1 MASNVYKEIKYNKK
15 ILLLNFAKVKV
26 VAQQTRI
33 SKTATETSREAIN
46 QKFKV
51 KHELKSVTII
61 NVTTPFN
68 TLDYAEEYNRLSS
81 VLIAD
86 LYRKSPFLHNSR
98 SWRSRDKNIYQL
110 R

>member
-68 TLDYAEEYNRLSS
+68 TLDYAEGIQQVIFSTYRGFIPK
-81 VLIAD
+81 IAI
-86 LYRKSPFLHNSR
+86 FT
-98 SWRSRDKNIYQL
+98 
-110 R
+110 